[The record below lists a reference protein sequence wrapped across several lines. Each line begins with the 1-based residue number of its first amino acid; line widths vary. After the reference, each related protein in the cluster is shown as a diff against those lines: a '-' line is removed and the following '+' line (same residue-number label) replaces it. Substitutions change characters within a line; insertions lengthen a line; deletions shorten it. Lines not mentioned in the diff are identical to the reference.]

1 MKKYFYIGAVLVITI
16 AIAIVFYGAWLNY
29 SDSKQIA
36 KRMQEMTVSVLTEKV
51 ERRNISPTMDLDA
64 VRFSSDNMTDIVALT
79 DGIIQQWYVEKNR
92 AVHKGDILCV
102 LKNEQI
108 LLKIQ
113 QAESVVS
120 QEEAALSRTLS
131 MFNRQKRLLA
141 RNATSKERYEE
152 AESNYFAAEEKLKAA
167 KAQLAQYRIQQDW
180 LSVITP
186 IDGEVLIVYQSEGS
200 NVQTGAPVAL
210 VGNFAKLKFF
220 LNLPDKNVKNFQIG
234 HTCFLTFNNNIATN
248 KAYNTKYGVGNQ
260 GNKQKIR
267 ATVMEIEPNL
277 NEPADMRRIIFEA
290 DNRAHIL
297 EPMTYTDVT
306 MELNER
312 KNVLVVPLSS
322 MIDDNTIFVVDKND
336 VIHLRLVETGVRDD
350 KYIEILSGLSEGDV
364 VVIDNLEGLKDNM
377 KIKPKM

>member
-1 MKKYFYIGAVLVITI
+1 M
-16 AIAIVFYGAWLNY
+16 
-29 SDSKQIA
+29 
-36 KRMQEMTVSVLTEKV
+36 
-51 ERRNISPTMDLDA
+51 
-64 VRFSSDNMTDIVALT
+64 
-79 DGIIQQWYVEKNR
+79 
-92 AVHKGDILCV
+92 
-102 LKNEQI
+102 
-108 LLKIQ
+108 
-113 QAESVVS
+113 
-120 QEEAALSRTLS
+120 
-131 MFNRQKRLLA
+131 
-141 RNATSKERYEE
+141 
-152 AESNYFAAEEKLKAA
+152 
-167 KAQLAQYRIQQDW
+167 
-180 LSVITP
+180 
-186 IDGEVLIVYQSEGS
+186 
-200 NVQTGAPVAL
+200 AL

-267 ATVMEIEPNL
+267 ATVIEIEPHL
-277 NEPADMRRIIFEA
+277 DQPADMRRIVFEA

-322 MIDDNTIFVVDKND
+322 MVNDNTIFVVDKND

-377 KIKPKM
+377 KIKPKI